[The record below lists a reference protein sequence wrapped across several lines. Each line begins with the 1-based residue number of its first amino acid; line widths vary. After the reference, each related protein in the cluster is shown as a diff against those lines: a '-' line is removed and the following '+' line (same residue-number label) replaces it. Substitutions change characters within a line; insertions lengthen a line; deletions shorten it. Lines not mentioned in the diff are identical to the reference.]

1 MSRGIEFRPT
11 PNDPLHQLHYLN
23 KAGAQIFDYRLFP
36 KNYVHPEFLFEPAKA
51 NAVKGFFRTVQ
62 DGLRYTTR
70 KDDPNYPAYIHDGK
84 YVHDALQ
91 QRRDYNILLD
101 DIDRL
106 LEETLNDPDREKTT
120 PFVSDSEEKQYP
132 EVEAMIASELP
143 TPTESE
149 TEALPPDVLP
159 STQHALITLGI
170 LNKLPPDQLPYVG
183 QFPWIARNMWGPALT
198 VDRVRILIESM
209 QDAVDK
215 SFQPY
220 GRVTNYDLVPVAQFF
235 DIGSRLT
242 SGVFRQLYY
251 KGNYKP
257 Y

>member
-1 MSRGIEFRPT
+1 M
-11 PNDPLHQLHYLN
+11 
-23 KAGAQIFDYRLFP
+23 
-36 KNYVHPEFLFEPAKA
+36 
-51 NAVKGFFRTVQ
+51 
-62 DGLRYTTR
+62 
-70 KDDPNYPAYIHDGK
+70 
-84 YVHDALQ
+84 
-91 QRRDYNILLD
+91 
-101 DIDRL
+101 
-106 LEETLNDPDREKTT
+106 NDPDREKTT

-132 EVEAMIASELP
+132 EVEAMIASLDLQVGTDDNYIQADPIMSELP

-149 TEALPPDVLP
+149 IEALPPDVLP

-220 GRVTNYDLVPVAQFF
+220 GSVTNYDLVPVAQFF